1 MSPVNPVLLPVLIWV
16 GLLGLAIGSFLNVV
30 AYRVPAGIPLTRES
44 RCPRCDAPVRWWQNI
59 PVVSWAVL
67 RGRCRACRSS
77 ISARYPVIEAAT
89 GAAFVGVTLLIATWP
104 STTAGGWGTA
114 VVVAAAYLWFAAAS
128 IVLTVIDL
136 DTFRLPNAIV
146 LPSIGVGVILLT
158 VASLLASAWGQL
170 LRALAA
176 AAVLFLF
183 YLVLRLVRSDAM
195 GGGDVKLAALVGLHL
210 GWIGWDAVAVGFF
223 AAFLTGGVY
232 GVALMLLRR
241 AGRRTAI
248 PFGPWM
254 LLGAWAGIIFG
265 GPIADWYLRAAMP
278 A

>member
-1 MSPVNPVLLPVLIWV
+1 VNPVLLPVLTWV
-16 GLLGLAIGSFLNVV
+16 GLLGLASGSFLNVV

-59 PVVSWAVL
+59 PVISWAVL

-104 STTAGGWGTA
+104 PTTAGGWGTT

-158 VASLLASAWGQL
+158 VASLLGSEWGQL

-176 AAVLFLF
+176 AAILFLF
-183 YLVLRLVRSDAM
+183 YLVLRLVRPDAM

>member
-158 VASLLASAWGQL
+158 VASLLASEWGQL

-232 GVALMLLRR
+232 GFALMLLRR